1 MKTKFSKFM
10 AAVGILLLVYIV
22 SSCISTKI
30 PNKTP
35 KAPDLGKSSLSLSKS
50 AKNISDV
57 ADSLGNVATDVEKA
71 KVSIEG
77 KDKDKVMID
86 EVKDLDQAIA
96 LLRDYETKLTEE
108 SRKLKET
115 EGDLIVA
122 TQQVQVLEDT
132 NVALVA
138 ENMDLIDKNT
148 KLESD
153 KQAALQAKLTYCIM
167 LGILMI
173 AICGFMFVNGKA
185 GAIGVGVV
193 GIIIV
198 VVSLAI
204 SYFTVQFAIIGAVGM
219 VVVLGIGG
227 YVAFRK
233 SKKEKIIKEQEALI
247 TKQGTAI
254 KEVTATVEHLKPHI
268 PKGKIKS
275 LFGDL
280 ITDGEVGI
288 IQTDPTKELI
298 FEARKEISEK
308 AKPTVPS
315 NTIAA

>member
-1 MKTKFSKFM
+1 MKKIMKKRVV
-10 AAVGILLLVYIV
+10 ALIV
-22 SSCISTKI
+22 LTMISCVTTESPI
-30 PNKTP
+30 NKAP
-35 KAPDLGKSSLSLSKS
+35 KAPDLSVSQESIKKS
-50 AKNISDV
+50 AKEISDV
-57 ADSLGNVATDVEKA
+57 SEGVNNVATDVDKQA
-71 KVSIEG
+71 TSIEG
-77 KDKDKVMID
+77 KDSEGVMKP
-86 EVKDLDQAIA
+86 EVNELRTDAQ
-96 LLRDYETKLTEE
+96 LLRQYKIKLDETVTKL
-108 SRKLKET
+108 KAT
-115 EGDLIVA
+115 EGQLIVA

-132 NVALVA
+132 NDALVT
-138 ENMDLIDKNT
+138 ENGDLIEENT
-148 KLESD
+148 DLKSEV
-153 KQAALQAKLTYCIM
+153 KAALRAKLTYCVM
-167 LGILMI
+167 LGIVMI

-204 SYFTVQFAIIGAVGM
+204 SYFTVQLAIIGVVGM
-219 VVVLGIGG
+219 IVTLGIGG

-233 SKKEKIIKEQEALI
+233 RKKETIIKEQDDLI
-247 TKQGTAI
+247 KKQGTAI

-268 PKGKIKS
+268 PKTQIRT

-308 AKPTVPS
+308 TKPTVPDNS
-315 NTIAA
+315 MAA

>member
-1 MKTKFSKFM
+1 MKK
-10 AAVGILLLVYIV
+10 IIV
-22 SSCISTKI
+22 ALIVLTMISCVSTPPI
-30 PNKTP
+30 VNKTP
-35 KAPDLGKSSLSLSKS
+35 KAPDLGMSQKSIEES
-50 AKNISDV
+50 AQEITDV
-57 ADSLGNVATDVEKA
+57 SEGVGNVATDVDKQA
-71 KVSIEG
+71 TSIEG
-77 KDKDKVMID
+77 KDAEGKMKP
-86 EVKDLDQAIA
+86 EVSGLRTDAQ
-96 LLRDYETKLTEE
+96 LLRQYKAALEKTVK
-108 SRKLKET
+108 KLKAT

-132 NVALVA
+132 NDAIVK
-138 ENMDLIDKNT
+138 ENTDLTEENT
-148 KLESD
+148 ELKSEV
-153 KQAALQAKLTYCIM
+153 KAALRAKLTYCVM
-167 LGILMI
+167 LGIVMI

-204 SYFTVQFAIIGAVGM
+204 SYFTVQLAIIGVVGM
-219 VVVLGIGG
+219 IVTLGIGG

-233 SKKEKIIKEQEALI
+233 RKKETLIKEQDDLI
-247 TKQGTAI
+247 QRQGTAI

-268 PKGKIKS
+268 PKGKIKT

-298 FEARKEISEK
+298 FDARKEISEK
-308 AKPTVPS
+308 TKPTVPS
-315 NTIAA
+315 NVIGV